1 MKRIVLGLVVGG
13 LVFGGVFAA
22 ASTLSVTSGSTQAG
36 SGSVGQCDA
45 DGVTVSYGTP
55 TFTAGTGY
63 TLTQATV
70 SGVSASCA
78 GKTLY
83 VTVADGSNGALQ
95 SQTASIPAS
104 SPPSSYTVTFGSAVS
119 VASILN
125 AHVAIN

>member
-1 MKRIVLGLVVGG
+1 MGWALLLHPPLFVGVLLAIPLV
-13 LVFGGVFAA
+13 LM
-22 ASTLSVTSGSTQAG
+22 L
-36 SGSVGQCDA
+36 
-45 DGVTVSYGTP
+45 P
-55 TFTAGTGY
+55 GY

-70 SGVSASCA
+70 AGVSASCA

-83 VTVADGSNGALQ
+83 VTVADASNGALQ